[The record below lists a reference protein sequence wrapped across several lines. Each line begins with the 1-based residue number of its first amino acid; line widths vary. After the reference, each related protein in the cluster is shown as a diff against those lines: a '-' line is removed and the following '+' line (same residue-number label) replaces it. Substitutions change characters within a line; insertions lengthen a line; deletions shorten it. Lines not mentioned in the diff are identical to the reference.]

1 MLKANV
7 QRTYCQA
14 IFYTFLIY
22 ELIQSYE
29 LGISFSVMSNSL
41 QTSWSVAHQAPLS
54 MVFSRQGYW
63 RG

>member
-1 MLKANV
+1 MLKANA

-29 LGISFSVMSNSL
+29 LAISFSVMSNSL

-54 MVFSRQGYW
+54 MVFSMQGY
-63 RG
+63 